1 MSAAQ
6 QGIWIAH
13 QMDTGGALHNF
24 GGYIEIRGGL
34 DEGLLAEAVRRSVA
48 EADALRVR
56 FREDGDGIPQQYLP
70 EAETGAELRVVDL
83 HDESN
88 ARRAAERWMKDDLAT
103 AVDLLAGPLFAHA
116 LLRIAPDHHLFY
128 FRYHHIVLDGYGQ
141 VVHWRRLAEMYTAL
155 AEGRPARPRL
165 SGTLADLL
173 TEDQEYRG
181 SEQFAEDEA
190 YWLTSAAGQAGP
202 LTLADGAAD
211 PAAPPGLR
219 TEPLLRIARASEA
232 AGNHG
237 THWSGV
243 ALAATAAY
251 LHRVTQREDVVIGL
265 PVRARSTRTAL
276 TTPGMLAN
284 VLPLRLTVRSDMEFG
299 ELVQQVSTRVSE
311 LLKHQRY
318 RGEELHRQLRRT
330 EDGSADTPGVL
341 VNVVTFDGEIV
352 FGGLRGTVHQL
363 PSGPVRDVLIEFF
376 GGNDGSDLRVAFD
389 GNPDLHDEASL
400 AGHRRRFAAFFD
412 TVTRSGTSAVIGR
425 TELLTSQERARLL
438 GGAAPYVRDYDLGRT
453 LHELVEEQA
462 ERTPDAVAATVEGAS
477 LSYRELVEQARA
489 LAARL
494 RAQGVVT
501 GDVVGVHGERSLD
514 LVVSLLAVLSAGAA
528 YLPLD
533 PELPASRLAFQIED
547 SAARVV
553 LSRSD
558 LAPALAGTAAE
569 VIAVDRTLP
578 DLPGAGPLP
587 DSAAPGDSAYVIYT
601 SGSTGR
607 PKGVA
612 VPHRGVVNR
621 LLWMQEEYGLQA
633 HDRVLQKTPFT
644 FDVSVWE
651 FFWPLLTGAS
661 MHLAAPGAQR
671 DPRALA
677 DAIRDHG
684 ISTVHFVPSML
695 DLFLAEPAAAGL
707 ASLRRVVCSG
717 EALRPETVGRFFEV
731 YGTGGAPGTASA
743 DATDGFTPA
752 DRSETPGLYNLYG
765 PTEASIDVT
774 HWRCRPEDAAGPVP
788 IGRPVANTSLY
799 VLDTAGRPL
808 PFGVPGELHIGG
820 VQVASGY
827 VNRPDLTDRS
837 FVPNPFG
844 PGRLYRTGDL
854 AVMREDGVLVY
865 RGRLDHQVKVHGF
878 RIEPGEIESALLSHP
893 AVARAAVTAP
903 QDDAG
908 QRRLVAHVVSK
919 GAPASDAELTDWLRE
934 RLPAYMVP
942 AHFTRLD
949 ALPLLPNGKLDTKA
963 LPLPAPRPA
972 GPVAA
977 RPGTAAEQLLHDAWC
992 VVLGLSEAGID
1003 DSFFALGG
1011 DSMHAIRV
1019 RAELERHGHTFD
1031 VAELFRDPSVR
1042 ELARCVRPLA
1052 DGDTPARTE
1061 PFALLTEADR
1071 ALLPEGLDDAYPLSA
1086 MQAGMLFHAA
1096 FSDDSSVYR
1105 VVTSVRVAGVL
1116 DLDTVRA
1123 AVQDTFRRHPS
1134 LRCSF
1139 DLARYSE
1146 PLQLVHRD
1154 VTVPV
1159 DLAEDLGALSEEAR
1173 RLAIEGWVERAK
1185 FTDFD
1190 PGSAP
1195 LLKFAV
1201 HPCGPDAF
1209 QLSVIEHHVVLDG
1222 WSDMRMLEEIVD
1234 HYRARLAGAPLALP
1248 EVASTYRDFVA
1259 AERAALA
1266 SEESRAY
1273 WAELLR
1279 GVEHTPLAARTA
1291 ADDAQIGASVVNQR
1305 YDVPLSAATADTLR
1319 TLARREA
1326 LPLKSLL
1333 VTAHL
1338 AVLRLVSGGD
1348 EVLTGVV
1355 ANGRLEERG
1364 GDESIG
1370 VFLNT
1375 LPLRLDLSEATL
1387 VETARRV
1394 FDHERLSMAH
1404 RRYPYAQMQHDVG
1417 DALRLDSYVNFMD
1430 FHLDGGNAADGAP
1443 VTAAGDATAAGAAM
1457 TVTVGVA
1464 ETNYP
1469 LAVNFLVEPERG
1481 ALQLWLDCDLAVLPE
1496 EFCDRLAGYYEQAL
1510 VAVARRP
1517 ESPAA
1522 ADLRGEEERALLAR
1536 WNDTAVAYDPAATV
1550 HRLFEERARSHP
1562 DAAALAHRDE
1572 EVGYGELE
1580 LRANRLAHHLA
1591 ALGVTRGDLV
1601 GVSLRRGI
1609 DLVVALLAVMKAG
1622 AAYVPMDPSFP
1633 RGRLENIATDAG
1645 ISCLVKGP
1653 GTPEGITAPREVDV
1667 VADAAAVAGRP
1678 GTAPLLPTTGEDAAY
1693 VIYTSGSTG
1702 KPKGTEIRHRNAVN
1716 FFAGMDERVG
1726 CGPQDVVLA
1735 VTSVSFDIS
1744 VLELLWPLTLGAKV
1758 VVAGERII
1766 NNLVQHSD
1774 AAEQPVGFS
1783 LFFFAASAGV
1793 SNQDGYRLVV
1803 DAARFADRN
1812 GFEAVWT
1819 PERHFNA
1826 FGGLYPNPSVMS
1838 AALATVTERI
1848 ALRSGSVVAPLHD
1861 TVRIA
1866 EEWSLVDNL
1875 SNGRVGLAFAAGWN
1889 SNDFAL
1895 QPDRFADRKQRM
1907 SEQIE
1912 EFRTLWS
1919 GGSVRRTGGSGES
1932 VDVRIFPAPVQAEPP
1947 IWLTSVGTVRTF
1959 QKAGASGANLLTHL
1973 LGQAPADLAEKIKAY
1988 RLARQEAGHADPGQ
2002 VTVMVHTF
2010 MSDDTEYARK
2020 RARAPFRDYLLSSTE
2035 LWRTMFASTGRDF
2048 PEMDVEEQLEAV
2060 IDLAIDR
2067 YFETSGLFGS
2077 PETCAE
2083 LIRSLATAG
2092 VDEVACLV
2100 DFGLAPDEV
2109 LESLTWVDKLR
2120 DAHQEEV
2127 VENRHSLAQLCRRHS
2142 VTLLQGTPS
2151 LLTAVAA
2158 EPAALE
2164 SLHGLRALLVGGEAF
2179 PSGLAQRLLGALPDV
2194 RVFNMY
2200 GPTETTIWSTVHL
2213 LDRRRDA
2220 DAENIS
2226 IGRPIANTTVRVGDA
2241 RGHEV
2246 PVGVSGELWIGG
2258 GGVAA
2263 RYIGRPEL
2271 TAERFVEAPGGGRF
2285 YRTGDRARWRADGRL
2300 EFLGRVDRQVKI
2312 LGHRVEPD
2320 EVESVISR
2328 HPQLDAVA
2336 VTAVEGVNG
2345 AELVAYVS
2353 PAASLGDT
2361 SVQEAHVRRW
2371 SEVWE
2376 EAYTAPGEDSGEQ
2389 PEFAGWLSSYTGEPI
2404 PEAEMR
2410 EWLGHTVERIR
2421 ALEPTAVADVGVGVG
2436 LVLRSLA
2443 EEVEEY
2449 HGLDIS
2455 EAALKKAAACLGA
2468 GCSLPEYVRLR
2479 QSGPEYL
2486 AVLAPGSLDTVVI
2499 NSVAQYFP
2507 GTDYLRTVL
2516 TDAVRAVRP
2525 GGAVFIGDVRSVEL
2539 LPQFHTAVQLHRAGM
2554 LSTAEEIRSAIG
2566 RQSQEEREL
2575 CLSPDFFRRFAA
2587 ECEAVGEVRVEL
2599 KRGRAD
2605 NELTAF
2611 RYDVT
2616 LMAVDGSTV
2625 AVPATASAAGRRTS
2639 WSALPD
2645 GLESLRERLA
2655 ADTGPLT
2662 VTGIPNQRLTR
2673 TAAAVRALAAIDGDA
2688 TVWDLERVLWDVD
2701 DSGGV
2706 HPEDVIALAARTGR
2720 SVRTLVGQ
2728 DGRLDLFDAVF
2739 TPDAPSATGTSTPA
2753 ETTKDDA

>member
-24 GGYIEIRGGL
+24 GGYVEIRGRV
-34 DEGLLAEAVRRSVA
+34 DDGLLAEAVRRAVA
-48 EADALRVR
+48 EADALRVV
-56 FREDGDGIPQQYLP
+56 FREDGDGVPWQFLP
-70 EAETGAELRVVDL
+70 EDTAAEDAAAETGSAEDTAAPHPGAALRTVDL
-83 HDESN
+83 RDEPN
-88 ARRAAERWMKDDLAT
+88 ARRAAERWMAADLAT
-103 AVDLLAGPLFAHA
+103 PVDLLSGPLFAHA
-116 LLRIAPDHHLFY
+116 LLRIAPDHCLFY

-141 VVHWRRLAEMYTAL
+141 VVHWRRLAEIYSAL

-165 SGTLADLL
+165 SGSLADLL
-173 TEDQEYRG
+173 AEEREYRASG
-181 SEQFAEDEA
+181 QYADDEA
-190 YWLTSAAGQAGP
+190 YWLAGSAGQAGP
-202 LTLADGAAD
+202 LTLADRAAD

-219 TEPLLRIARASEA
+219 TEPLVRVAGAGAAAAS
-232 AGNHG
+232 HG
-237 THWSGV
+237 THWSPV

-265 PVRARSTRTAL
+265 PVRARTTRTAL

-299 ELVQQVSTRVSE
+299 ELVQQVSAKVSE
-311 LLKHQRY
+311 LLARQRY
-318 RGEELHRQLRRT
+318 RGEELHRQLRRPGGDV
-330 EDGSADTPGVL
+330 DGASADTPGVL
-341 VNVVTFDGEIV
+341 VNVVTFDGEIA

-363 PSGPVRDVLIEFF
+363 PSGPVRDVLVEFF

-389 GNPDLHDEASL
+389 GNPELHDPAAL
-400 AGHRRRFAAFFD
+400 AGHRRRFAAFFEA
-412 TVTRSGTSAVIGR
+412 VTRSGPGTTIGR

-438 GGAAPYVRDYDLGRT
+438 GGAAPYVRDYDLERT
-453 LHELVEEQA
+453 LHQLVEEQA
-462 ERTPDAVAATVEGAS
+462 ARTPDAVAATVEGAS
-477 LSYRELVEQARA
+477 LRYRELVDRSRA
-489 LAARL
+489 LAAHL
-494 RAQGVVT
+494 RARGVVA

-569 VIAVDRTLP
+569 VVAVDRTLP
-578 DLPGAGPLP
+578 GLPAAGPLP
-587 DSAAPGDSAYVIYT
+587 DRAGPGDTAYVIYT

-661 MHLAAPGAQR
+661 LHLAAPGAQR

-677 DAIRDHG
+677 DAVRDHG

-695 DLFLAEPAAAGL
+695 DLFLAEPAAAPLPG
-707 ASLRRVVCSG
+707 LRRVVCSG

-731 YGTGGAPGTASA
+731 YGTNAAEGAGA
-743 DATDGFTPA
+743 
-752 DRSETPGLYNLYG
+752 PGLYNLYG

-774 HWRCRPEDAAGPVP
+774 HWQCRPEDAAGPVP
-788 IGRPVANTSLY
+788 IGRPVANTGLY
-799 VLDTAGRPL
+799 VLDAAGRPL
-808 PFGVPGELHIGG
+808 PFGVPGELYIGG
-820 VQVASGY
+820 VQVATGY
-827 VNRPDLTDRS
+827 VNRPDLTERS

-854 AVMREDGVLVY
+854 AVLREDGVLLY

-878 RIEPGEIESALLSHP
+878 RIEPGEIESVLLSHP

-903 QDDAG
+903 QDEAG
-908 QRRLVAHVVSK
+908 QRRLVAHVVAE
-919 GAPASDAELTDWLRE
+919 GAPVPDAELADWLRE

-942 AHFTRLD
+942 AHYTRLD

-963 LPLPAPRPA
+963 LPLPLPGGRPA
-972 GPVAA
+972 EAA
-977 RPGTAAEQLLHDAWC
+977 RPATAVEQLLLDAWGA
-992 VVLGLSEAGID
+992 VLGSAAAGID

-1042 ELARCVRPLA
+1042 ELARHVRPLA
-1052 DGDTPARTE
+1052 DADPAGRTE
-1061 PFALLTEADR
+1061 PFALLSAADR
-1071 ALLPEGLDDAYPLSA
+1071 ALLPDGLDDAYPLSA

-1096 FSDDSSVYR
+1096 FADDSSVYR
-1105 VVTSVRVAGVL
+1105 VVTSVRVAGAL
-1116 DLDTVRA
+1116 DLGAVRA

-1146 PLQLVHRD
+1146 PLQLVHREA
-1154 VTVPV
+1154 TAPV
-1159 DLAEDLGALSEEAR
+1159 DLAEDLTALSEEGR
-1173 RLAIEGWVERAK
+1173 RQAVEDWVERAK
-1185 FTDFD
+1185 FTHFD
-1190 PGSAP
+1190 PESAP

-1201 HPCGPDAF
+1201 HPCGPEAF

-1234 HYRARLAGAPLALP
+1234 HYRARRAGTRLALP
-1248 EVASTYRDFVA
+1248 AVASTYRDFVA

-1273 WAELLR
+1273 WTELLA
-1279 GVEHTPLAARTA
+1279 GVEHTPLAARTP
-1291 ADDAQIGASVVNQR
+1291 ADGSPAGASVVNQR
-1305 YDVPLSAATADTLR
+1305 YDVPLSAATADALR
-1319 TLARREA
+1319 ALARREG

-1333 VTAHL
+1333 ATAHL
-1338 AVLRLVSGGD
+1338 AVLRLVGGGD

-1355 ANGRLEERG
+1355 ANGRLEEAG

-1375 LPLRLDLSEATL
+1375 LPLRLDLSGATL

-1394 FDHERLSMAH
+1394 FDHERRSMAH
-1404 RRYPYAQMQHDVG
+1404 RRYPYAQMQHDAG
-1417 DALRLDSYVNFMD
+1417 EALRLDSYVNFMD
-1430 FHLDGGNAADGAP
+1430 FHLDGGRGAAGAGSAADGA
-1443 VTAAGDATAAGAAM
+1443 M
-1457 TVTVGVA
+1457 TLTVGVA

-1481 ALQLWLDCDLAVLPE
+1481 DLQLWLDCDLAVLPE

-1510 VAVARRP
+1510 LAVALRP
-1517 ESPAA
+1517 QSPAA
-1522 ADLRGEEERALLAR
+1522 ADLRGEAERARLAR
-1536 WNDTAVAYDPAATV
+1536 WNDTAVPYDEAATV

-1562 DAAALAHRDE
+1562 DAVALAHRDE

-1580 LRANRLAHHLA
+1580 ARANRLAHHLA
-1591 ALGVTRGDLV
+1591 ALGVVRGDLV
-1601 GVSLRRGI
+1601 GVSLRRGA

-1633 RGRLENIATDAG
+1633 RGRLEDIATDAA

-1653 GTPEGITAPREVDV
+1653 GAPAGITAPRVVDV
-1667 VADAAAVAGRP
+1667 LDDAAAVAARP
-1678 GTAPLLPTTGEDAAY
+1678 GTPPAPAHATTGEDPAY

-1702 KPKGTEIRHRNAVN
+1702 RPKGTEIRHRNAVN

-1744 VLELLWPLTLGAKV
+1744 VLELLWPLTRGAKV
-1758 VVAGERII
+1758 VVAGERVI
-1766 NNLVQHSD
+1766 NNLVQQGD

-1783 LFFFAASAGV
+1783 LFFFAASAGL
-1793 SNQDGYRLVV
+1793 SNQEGYRLVV
-1803 DAARFADRN
+1803 DAAKFADRH

-1838 AALATVTERI
+1838 AALATVTDRI

-1889 SNDFAL
+1889 SNDFVL
-1895 QPDRFADRKQRM
+1895 RPDGFADRKQRM

-1912 EFRTLWS
+1912 EFRTLWR
-1919 GGSVRRTGGSGES
+1919 GGSVPRTGGSGET

-1947 IWLTSVGTVRTF
+1947 IWLTSVGTVQTF

-1988 RLARQEAGHADPGQ
+1988 RLARQEAGHEGPGQ

-2035 LWRTMFASTGRDF
+2035 LWRTMFATTGQDF
-2048 PEMDVEEQLEAV
+2048 PEMDAEEQLEAV
-2060 IDLAIDR
+2060 VDLAIDR

-2077 PETCAE
+2077 PEACAE
-2083 LIRSLATAG
+2083 LVRSLAAAG

-2100 DFGLAPDEV
+2100 DFGVAPDEV

-2127 VENRHSLAQLCRRHS
+2127 AENRHSLAELCRRHR

-2164 SLHGLRALLVGGEAF
+2164 SLRELRALLIGGEAF

-2194 RVFNMY
+2194 GVFNMY
-2200 GPTETTIWSTVHL
+2200 GPTETTIWSTVHR
-2213 LDRRRDA
+2213 LDRQRDA
-2220 DAENIS
+2220 DAGNIS
-2226 IGRPIANTTVRVGDA
+2226 IGRPIANTTVRVVDA
-2241 RGHEV
+2241 HGHEV
-2246 PVGVSGELWIGG
+2246 PIGVSGELWIGG
-2258 GGVAA
+2258 AGVAA
-2263 RYIGRPEL
+2263 RYIGRPDL
-2271 TAERFVEAPGGGRF
+2271 TAERFVRAPGGGRF
-2285 YRTGDRARWRADGRL
+2285 YRTGDRARWRADGSI

-2376 EAYTAPGEDSGEQ
+2376 GAYTASGEDSGE
-2389 PEFAGWLSSYTGEPI
+2389 PSEFAGWLSSYTGEPI

-2410 EWLGHTVERIR
+2410 EWLAYTVERVR

-2455 EAALKKAAACLGA
+2455 EAALRKAAACLGP
-2468 GCSLPEYVRLR
+2468 GRPLPDHVRLR
-2479 QSGPEYL
+2479 RSGPEYL
-2486 AVLAPGSLDTVVI
+2486 ADLAPGSLDTVVV

-2516 TDAVRAVRP
+2516 GDAVRAVRP
-2525 GGAVFIGDVRSVEL
+2525 GGAVFIGDVRAVEL
-2539 LPQFHTAVQLHRAGM
+2539 LPQFHTAVQLHRSGM
-2554 LSTAEEIRSAIG
+2554 LSTAEEIRSAIA

-2575 CLSPDFFRRFAA
+2575 CLSPAFFREFAA
-2587 ECEAVGEVRVEL
+2587 EHEAVAEVRVEL

-2605 NELTAF
+2605 NELTGF

-2616 LMAVDGSTV
+2616 LLVTDG
-2625 AVPATASAAGRRTS
+2625 AAPAAAEPDSAGVRTA

-2645 GLESLRERLA
+2645 GLESLRGRLA
-2655 ADTGPLT
+2655 EEGGPLT
-2662 VTGIPNQRLTR
+2662 VTGIPNQRLARPT
-2673 TAAAVRALAAIDGDA
+2673 AAVRALAALDGNA
-2688 TVWDLERVLWDVD
+2688 TAWDLERVLWEVD
-2701 DSGGV
+2701 EEAGV
-2706 HPEDVIALAARTGR
+2706 HPEDIVALAARSDRT
-2720 SVRTLVGQ
+2720 VRTLVGR

-2739 TPDAPSATGTSTPA
+2739 APAAPA
-2753 ETTKDDA
+2753 AAAPANPEDRA